1 MLQSVPVA
9 NVPAGATE
17 HNKYTYQA
25 ATTPNAM
32 VRVVFTPSGLHTE
45 VETGATVL
53 DTARALGVDLDTVC
67 GGRGICGRCQIV
79 PSTGSFP
86 KWNMTVGP
94 DALSAPSETETNYRG
109 RRPLGVGN
117 RLGCAARIIDD
128 VVIDVPAESQVH
140 RQVVRKSVDL
150 TDVVV
155 DPVVTLAFV
164 ELGRN
169 DEGLSAAELLSAQM
183 KLQHHVDVT
192 VDARVLPVLVSIT
205 QKEYG
210 ELTVAIKDDRIV
222 GAWPGFIDTV
232 YGVAVDIGSTTIAGH
247 LCELR
252 TGEIVAT
259 GGRMNPQIRFGEDLM
274 SRVSYV
280 MMNPGGDRDLTTAV
294 RGALNELIG
303 ELADD
308 AEIDRSV
315 IVELVLVGNPVMH
328 HLLLGYDPVPLGQ
341 APFTLATSRAV
352 EGRAVDLD
360 LDLAFASFYVGPCIA
375 GHVGADT
382 TAAMLAEGPHRGA
395 DWQLL
400 VDVGTNAEIVL
411 GNSTMSYAASSPT
424 GPAFEGAQL
433 TCGQR
438 ATAGAIERVRI
449 DPATLEPRFKVIG
462 SDLWS
467 DEPGFA
473 ESVADTGI
481 TGICGSGIIEVVA
494 EMYLSG
500 VIDPDGV
507 VDSANATRSARVIQ
521 EGRTYTYVLHD
532 AHQRRIVVSQNDVR
546 AIQLAKAALRAGI
559 DLLMEH
565 AGVAALHD
573 IRLAGAFGAHISPL
587 HALVL
592 GLVPDCPVDG
602 VRSVG
607 NAAGGGAVRAL
618 LSKALRTE
626 LEALAR
632 AVTKIETATEPRFQ
646 ELFVHAMAFPHA
658 IDPAPNLSALVTLP
672 ARKALTEGG
681 ARRRRGGRSAASEA
695 SSPGSQTLLHPLEGV
710 SS

>member
-210 ELTVAIKDDRIV
+210 ELTVAVKDDRIV

-308 AEIDRSV
+308 AEIDRSA

-565 AGVAALHD
+565 AGVAAVHD